1 MKKKV
6 VLIITLCLFSI
17 FIQAQ
22 NVDALVEKVKQK
34 MNQVNDYSV
43 DAKMKTNVAFIKAPI
58 GKVKIYFKKPDQL
71 KLFREKGISIL
82 PKGGVSVNF
91 FSVLNT
97 KNISIIDAGTTVVNG
112 SNTRI
117 VKLLPLTEN
126 SDIIISTLY
135 IDEKELLIRK
145 SSTTTRENGSFEM
158 EMFYGDLINLG
169 LPNKMIF
176 SFNVK
181 DYKMPKGVTLDI
193 DDDLSKEEK
202 KKFQNKKGK
211 IEFTYS
217 NYIINKGIPDNIF

>member
-1 MKKKV
+1 MMQKI
-6 VLIITLCLFSI
+6 VLIITLCTNSF

-22 NVDALVEKVKQK
+22 DVNDLIDKVKQK
-34 MNQVNDYSV
+34 MDLVNNYSV
-43 DAKMKTNVAFIKAPI
+43 EAKMKTSVAFIKAPI
-58 GKVKIYFKKPDQL
+58 GKVKIYFKKPDQI
-71 KLFREKGISIL
+71 KLFKEKGISIL
-82 PKGGVSVNF
+82 PKGGISVNF
-91 FSVLNT
+91 FSILN
-97 KNISIIDAGTTVVNG
+97 NSNLSIIDAGTTIVNG

-117 VKLLPLTEN
+117 VKLLPLSEN
-126 SDIIISTLY
+126 SEIIISTLY
-135 IDEKELLIRK
+135 IDEKNLLIRK

-158 EMFYGDLINLG
+158 EMFYGELQNFG
-169 LPNKMIF
+169 LPSKMIF

-211 IEFTYS
+211 IEFIYS